1 MYLRIFSWVT
11 EHLTTHSTI
20 QVLVCDG
27 VLSTKEYLKLTRKRL
42 SKGDCK
48 FEL

>member
-27 VLSTKEYLKLTRKRL
+27 VLSTKRIPEIDAKKTEQRGLQI
-42 SKGDCK
+42 
-48 FEL
+48 